1 MLGNKGTLTVAELI
15 EVLKEMPQ
23 DFKVYSWEGDKRIPI
38 SDVVNAGDVVDLYNY
53 DIEQKEVDEV
63 GEDGEVIAPSMFR

>member
-1 MLGNKGTLTVAELI
+1 
-15 EVLKEMPQ
+15 MPQ